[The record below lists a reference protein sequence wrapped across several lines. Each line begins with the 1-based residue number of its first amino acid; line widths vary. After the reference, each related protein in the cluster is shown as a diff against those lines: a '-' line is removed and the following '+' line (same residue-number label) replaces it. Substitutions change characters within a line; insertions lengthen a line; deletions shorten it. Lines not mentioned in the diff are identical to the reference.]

1 VDAGSKL
8 VEEAGS
14 TINDIVASVK
24 RVTDIAGDISSAS
37 EEQSTGVEQ
46 VNAALSQLDQV
57 TQQNAALVEEASAA
71 TQSMAQQARELRGA
85 VAVFRITDSALS
97 APEWLPPERTA
108 SKRPSGRQTPTYD
121 VEKGVATHVPRQGH
135 RIWGRYRYYGLADI
149 LNGGGN
155 WTILKRR
162 WER

>member
-1 VDAGSKL
+1 
-8 VEEAGS
+8 
-14 TINDIVASVK
+14 VK

-57 TQQNAALVEEASAA
+57 TKQNAALVEEASAA
-71 TQSMAQQARELRGA
+71 TQSRAQQARGCVGRLPSLGLQIPRYLHPG
-85 VAVFRITDSALS
+85 
-97 APEWLPPERTA
+97 WLPPERTA
-108 SKRPSGRQTPTYD
+108 SKRPSGRHTPTYD

-155 WTILKRR
+155 
-162 WER
+162 